1 MSEVFWVFFFHKILL
16 KDKILPEKTKH
27 EDRHVPETPRP
38 RPYDRR
44 GPPVLVGHAVRAA
57 EVFKEEVQLVL
68 RRLVGQLVEALLG
81 GRGRLRGGRE
91 AKATRRGEKVSRH
104 FCIQQPGLC

>member
-1 MSEVFWVFFFHKILL
+1 MPEDFFFFYKLLIKDEILQEKPKHK
-16 KDKILPEKTKH
+16 DP
-27 EDRHVPETPRP
+27 RVPETPRP

-44 GPPVLVGHAVRAA
+44 GPSVLVGHAVRAA

-81 GRGRLRGGRE
+81 GRGRLQGGRG
-91 AKATRRGEKVSRH
+91 KKIQRGEKVSRH
-104 FCIQQPGLC
+104 F

>member
-1 MSEVFWVFFFHKILL
+1 MIFVLFSFHKIVL
-16 KDKILPEKTKH
+16 KDKILAQKTKRRDH
-27 EDRHVPETPRP
+27 HVPETPRP

-81 GRGRLRGGRE
+81 GRGRLQGGTGQNNP
-91 AKATRRGEKVSRH
+91 AGETVRRH
-104 FCIQQPGLC
+104 FRIQQPGFG